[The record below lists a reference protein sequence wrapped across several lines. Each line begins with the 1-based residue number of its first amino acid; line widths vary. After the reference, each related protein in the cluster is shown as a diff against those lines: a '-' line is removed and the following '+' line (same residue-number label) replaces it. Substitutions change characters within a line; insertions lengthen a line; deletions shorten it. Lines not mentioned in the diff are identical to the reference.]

1 MRDENSTIDGRAA
14 QDLNIPNRVQ
24 VGRLSATKIDS
35 RLMTEYALKDWLLQV
50 VIGLVAYLHSE
61 RTA

>member
-1 MRDENSTIDGRAA
+1 
-14 QDLNIPNRVQ
+14 
-24 VGRLSATKIDS
+24 
-35 RLMTEYALKDWLLQV
+35 MTEYALKDWLLQV

>member
-14 QDLNIPNRVQ
+14 PDLNIPNRVQ